1 MLNLIITVLMMLLKK
16 YRGDEN
22 VGVALLT
29 YLVLMAS
36 DML

>member
-1 MLNLIITVLMMLLKK
+1 MMLLKK

-22 VGVALLT
+22 VGVALFT

-36 DML
+36 DMLLYHTNY